1 MHILLTRPLED
12 SHELILRFNKLG
24 HDISHLPLIK
34 IEKRNDVPMAL
45 YFFTPFIAIILT
57 ILGGG
62 IIFYILGFN
71 PIEALKFYFIT
82 PISNL
87 YGFSELLLKATPL
100 CLIAI
105 GLSFC
110 FKSNNWNIG
119 AEGQLTFCAIVGG
132 GVALL
137 FYNQEGFYILPIVIL
152 AGAIGGMLYASI
164 PAILKTYFNT
174 NEILVSL
181 MLVYVSKLIL
191 DYLVVGPWSNPEG
204 FNFPETRQFSES
216 ARLPILF
223 EGLRIHAGIFLAL
236 AAVVVSWF
244 IFYKTYLGF
253 QMKVS
258 GFSLKTAKYAGYKGK
273 KMIIL
278 VFLISGACAGL
289 AGVGEITGP
298 IGQLHR
304 EVSPD
309 YGFTAIIVAFLGRLH
324 PVGIIFASLIVA
336 ITYLGAETAQIF
348 MQIPKY
354 TGQVFQG
361 MILFF
366 LLASDYLLFFKIK
379 FTGSK
384 K

>member
-1 MHILLTRPLED
+1 M
-12 SHELILRFNKLG
+12 
-24 HDISHLPLIK
+24 IK
-34 IEKRNDVPMAL
+34 IEKRNDVPTTL
-45 YFFTPFIAIILT
+45 YFLTPFIAIFLT
-57 ILGGG
+57 IIGGG
-62 IIFYILGFN
+62 IIFYFLGFN
-71 PIEALKFYFIT
+71 PIEALKFFFVT

-119 AEGQLTFCAIVGG
+119 AEGQLTFGAIVGG

-137 FYNQEGFYILPIVIL
+137 FYDQEGFYILPTIII
-152 AGAIGGMLYASI
+152 AGALGGMFFALI
-164 PAILKTYFNT
+164 PAVLKTYFNT

-181 MLVYVSKLIL
+181 MLVYVSKLLL

-204 FNFPETRQFSES
+204 FNFPETRQFSNS
-216 ARLPILF
+216 ARMPLLF

-236 AAVVVSWF
+236 LAVMLSWF
-244 IFYKTYLGF
+244 VLYKTYLGF
-253 QMKVS
+253 QIKVS
-258 GFSLKTAKYAGYKGK
+258 GLSLKTAKYAGFKGK
-273 KMIIL
+273 TMIL
-278 VFLISGACAGL
+278 VVFMISGACAGL

-304 EVSPD
+304 MISPD
-309 YGFTAIIVAFLGRLH
+309 YGFTAIIVAFLGRLN
-324 PVGIIFASLIVA
+324 PFGIIFASLIVA
-336 ITYLGAETAQIF
+336 LTYLGAETAQIF
-348 MQIPKY
+348 LQIPKY

-379 FTGSK
+379 ILSLK
-384 K
+384 KNDLKH

>member
-1 MHILLTRPLED
+1 MLKKLLQKNLECLW
-12 SHELILRFNKLG
+12 EEEK
-24 HDISHLPLIK
+24 LIK
-34 IEKRNDVPMAL
+34 IVKRDQPSRAI
-45 YFFTPFIAIILT
+45 FFLTPVLAIFLT
-57 ILGGG
+57 LFAGGL
-62 IIFYILGFN
+62 IFYILGFK
-71 PIEALKFYFIT
+71 PFEALKFFFIV
-82 PISNL
+82 PIADM

-119 AEGQLTFCAIVGG
+119 AEGQLTFGAIVSGG
-132 GVALL
+132 IALL
-137 FYNQEGFYILPIVIL
+137 FYDQEGFYILPIVIL

-204 FNFPETRQFSES
+204 FNFPETRQFSDS
-216 ARLPILF
+216 ARLPILI

-379 FTGSK
+379 FTGFK
-384 K
+384 NDN

>member
-1 MHILLTRPLED
+1 M
-12 SHELILRFNKLG
+12 
-24 HDISHLPLIK
+24 IK
-34 IEKRNDVPMAL
+34 IEKRNDVPTTL
-45 YFFTPFIAIILT
+45 YFLTPFIAIFLT
-57 ILGGG
+57 IIGGG
-62 IIFYILGFN
+62 IIFYFLGFN
-71 PIEALKFYFIT
+71 PIEALKFFFVT

-119 AEGQLTFCAIVGG
+119 AEGQLTFGAIVGG

-137 FYNQEGFYILPIVIL
+137 FYDQEGFYILPTIII
-152 AGAIGGMLYASI
+152 AGALGGMFFALI
-164 PAILKTYFNT
+164 PAVLKTYFNT

-181 MLVYVSKLIL
+181 MLVYVSKLLL

-204 FNFPETRQFSES
+204 FNFPETRQFSNS
-216 ARLPILF
+216 ARMPLLF

-236 AAVVVSWF
+236 LAVMLSWF
-244 IFYKTYLGF
+244 VLYKTYLGF
-253 QMKVS
+253 QIKVS
-258 GFSLKTAKYAGYKGK
+258 GLSLKTAKYAGFKGK
-273 KMIIL
+273 TMIL
-278 VFLISGACAGL
+278 VVFMISGACAGL

-304 EVSPD
+304 MISPD
-309 YGFTAIIVAFLGRLH
+309 YGFTAIIVAFLGRLN
-324 PVGIIFASLIVA
+324 PFGIIFASLIVA
-336 ITYLGAETAQIF
+336 LTYLGAETAQIF
-348 MQIPKY
+348 LQIPKY

-379 FTGSK
+379 ILSLEK
-384 K
+384 NDLRH

>member
-1 MHILLTRPLED
+1 M
-12 SHELILRFNKLG
+12 
-24 HDISHLPLIK
+24 IK
-34 IEKRNDVPMAL
+34 IEKRNDVPTTL
-45 YFFTPFIAIILT
+45 YFLTPFIAIFLT
-57 ILGGG
+57 IIGGG
-62 IIFYILGFN
+62 VIFYFLGFN
-71 PIEALKFYFIT
+71 PIEALKFFFVT

-119 AEGQLTFCAIVGG
+119 AEGQLTFGAIVGG

-137 FYNQEGFYILPIVIL
+137 FYDQEGFYILPTIII
-152 AGAIGGMLYASI
+152 AGALGGMFFALI
-164 PAILKTYFNT
+164 PAVLKTYFNT

-181 MLVYVSKLIL
+181 MLVYVSKLLL

-204 FNFPETRQFSES
+204 FNFPETRQFSNS
-216 ARLPILF
+216 ARMPLLF

-236 AAVVVSWF
+236 LAVMLSWF
-244 IFYKTYLGF
+244 VLYKTYLGF
-253 QMKVS
+253 QIKVS
-258 GFSLKTAKYAGYKGK
+258 GLSLKTAKYAGFKGK
-273 KMIIL
+273 TMIL
-278 VFLISGACAGL
+278 VVFMISGACAGL

-304 EVSPD
+304 MISPD
-309 YGFTAIIVAFLGRLH
+309 YGFTAIIVAFLGRLN
-324 PVGIIFASLIVA
+324 PFGIIFASLIVA
-336 ITYLGAETAQIF
+336 LTYLGAETAQIF
-348 MQIPKY
+348 LQIPKY

-379 FTGSK
+379 ILSLK
-384 K
+384 KNDLRH

>member
-1 MHILLTRPLED
+1 M
-12 SHELILRFNKLG
+12 
-24 HDISHLPLIK
+24 IK
-34 IEKRNDVPMAL
+34 IEKRNDVPTTL
-45 YFFTPFIAIILT
+45 YFLTPFIAIFLT
-57 ILGGG
+57 IIGGG
-62 IIFYILGFN
+62 IIFYFLGFN
-71 PIEALKFYFIT
+71 PIEALKFFFVT

-119 AEGQLTFCAIVGG
+119 AEGQLTFGAIVGG

-137 FYNQEGFYILPIVIL
+137 FYDQEGFYILPTIII
-152 AGAIGGMLYASI
+152 AGALGGMFFALI
-164 PAILKTYFNT
+164 PAVLKTYFNT

-181 MLVYVSKLIL
+181 MLVYVSKLLL

-204 FNFPETRQFSES
+204 FNFPETRQFSNS
-216 ARLPILF
+216 ARMPLLF

-236 AAVVVSWF
+236 LAVMLSWF
-244 IFYKTYLGF
+244 VLYKTYLGF
-253 QMKVS
+253 QIKVS
-258 GFSLKTAKYAGYKGK
+258 GLSLKTAKYAGFKGK
-273 KMIIL
+273 TMIL
-278 VFLISGACAGL
+278 VVFMISGACAGL

-304 EVSPD
+304 MISPD
-309 YGFTAIIVAFLGRLH
+309 YGFTAIIVAFLGRLN
-324 PVGIIFASLIVA
+324 PFGIIFASLIVA
-336 ITYLGAETAQIF
+336 LTYLGAETAQIF
-348 MQIPKY
+348 LQIPKY

-379 FTGSK
+379 ILSLK
-384 K
+384 KIDLRH

>member
-1 MHILLTRPLED
+1 M
-12 SHELILRFNKLG
+12 
-24 HDISHLPLIK
+24 IK
-34 IEKRNDVPMAL
+34 IEKRNDVPTTL
-45 YFFTPFIAIILT
+45 YFLTPFIAIFLT
-57 ILGGG
+57 IIGGG
-62 IIFYILGFN
+62 IIFYFLGFN
-71 PIEALKFYFIT
+71 PIEALKFFFVT

-119 AEGQLTFCAIVGG
+119 AEGQLTFGAIVGG

-137 FYNQEGFYILPIVIL
+137 FYNQDGFYILPTIII
-152 AGAIGGMLYASI
+152 AGALGGMFFALI
-164 PAILKTYFNT
+164 PAVLKTYFNT

-181 MLVYVSKLIL
+181 MLVYVSKLLL

-204 FNFPETRQFSES
+204 FNFPETRQFSNS
-216 ARLPILF
+216 GRMPLLF

-236 AAVVVSWF
+236 LAVMLSWF
-244 IFYKTYLGF
+244 VLYKTYLGF
-253 QMKVS
+253 QIKVS
-258 GFSLKTAKYAGYKGK
+258 GLSLKTAKYAGFKGK
-273 KMIIL
+273 TMIL
-278 VFLISGACAGL
+278 VVFIISGACAGL

-304 EVSPD
+304 MISPD
-309 YGFTAIIVAFLGRLH
+309 YGFTAIIVAFLGRLN
-324 PVGIIFASLIVA
+324 PFGIIFASLIVA
-336 ITYLGAETAQIF
+336 LTYLGAETAQIF
-348 MQIPKY
+348 LQIPKY

-379 FTGSK
+379 ILSLK
-384 K
+384 KNDLRH

>member
-1 MHILLTRPLED
+1 M
-12 SHELILRFNKLG
+12 
-24 HDISHLPLIK
+24 IK
-34 IEKRNDVPMAL
+34 IEKRNDVPTTL
-45 YFFTPFIAIILT
+45 YFLTPFIAIFLT
-57 ILGGG
+57 IIGGG
-62 IIFYILGFN
+62 IIFYFLGFN
-71 PIEALKFYFIT
+71 PIEALKFFFVT

-119 AEGQLTFCAIVGG
+119 AEGQLTFGAIVGG

-137 FYNQEGFYILPIVIL
+137 FYDQEGFYILPTIII
-152 AGAIGGMLYASI
+152 AGALGGMFFALI
-164 PAILKTYFNT
+164 PAVLKTYFNT

-181 MLVYVSKLIL
+181 MLVYVSKLLL

-204 FNFPETRQFSES
+204 FNFPETRQFSNS
-216 ARLPILF
+216 ARMPLLF

-236 AAVVVSWF
+236 LAVMLSWF
-244 IFYKTYLGF
+244 VLYKTYLGF
-253 QMKVS
+253 QIKVS
-258 GFSLKTAKYAGYKGK
+258 GLSLKTAKYAGFKGK
-273 KMIIL
+273 TMIL
-278 VFLISGACAGL
+278 VVFMISGVCAGL

-304 EVSPD
+304 MISPD
-309 YGFTAIIVAFLGRLH
+309 YGFTAIIVAFLGRLN
-324 PVGIIFASLIVA
+324 PFGIIFASLIVA
-336 ITYLGAETAQIF
+336 LTYLGAETAQIF
-348 MQIPKY
+348 LQIPKY

-379 FTGSK
+379 ILSLK
-384 K
+384 KNDLRH

>member
-1 MHILLTRPLED
+1 M
-12 SHELILRFNKLG
+12 
-24 HDISHLPLIK
+24 IK
-34 IEKRNDVPMAL
+34 IVKRDQPSRAIF
-45 YFFTPFIAIILT
+45 FFTPVLAIFLT
-57 ILGGG
+57 LVAGGL
-62 IIFYILGFN
+62 IFFILGFK
-71 PIEALKFYFIT
+71 PFEALKFFFIV
-82 PISNL
+82 PIADK

-119 AEGQLTFCAIVGG
+119 AEGQLTFGAIVSG

-137 FYNQEGFYILPIVIL
+137 FYEQEGFYILPIVIL

-204 FNFPETRQFSES
+204 FNFPETRQFSDS
-216 ARLPILF
+216 AKLPLLF

-236 AAVVVSWF
+236 AAVVISWF
-244 IFYKTYLGF
+244 VFYKTYLGF

-278 VFLISGACAGL
+278 VS
-289 AGVGEITGP
+289 
-298 IGQLHR
+298 
-304 EVSPD
+304 VS
-309 YGFTAIIVAFLGRLH
+309 YTHLRAH
-324 PVGIIFASLIVA
+324 
-336 ITYLGAETAQIF
+336 ET
-348 MQIPKY
+348 
-354 TGQVFQG
+354 
-361 MILFF
+361 
-366 LLASDYLLFFKIK
+366 
-379 FTGSK
+379 
-384 K
+384 

>member
-1 MHILLTRPLED
+1 M
-12 SHELILRFNKLG
+12 
-24 HDISHLPLIK
+24 IK
-34 IEKRNDVPMAL
+34 IEKRNDVPTTL
-45 YFFTPFIAIILT
+45 YFLTPFIAIFLT
-57 ILGGG
+57 IIGGG
-62 IIFYILGFN
+62 IIFYFLGFN
-71 PIEALKFYFIT
+71 PIEALKFFFVT

-119 AEGQLTFCAIVGG
+119 AEGQLTFGAIVGG

-137 FYNQEGFYILPIVIL
+137 FYDQEGFYILPTIII
-152 AGAIGGMLYASI
+152 AGALGGMFFSLI
-164 PAILKTYFNT
+164 PAVLKTYFNT

-181 MLVYVSKLIL
+181 MLVYVSKLLL

-204 FNFPETRQFSES
+204 FNFPETRQFSNS
-216 ARLPILF
+216 ARMPLLF

-236 AAVVVSWF
+236 LAVMLSWF
-244 IFYKTYLGF
+244 VLYKTYLGF
-253 QMKVS
+253 QIKVS
-258 GFSLKTAKYAGYKGK
+258 GLSLKTAKYAGFKGK
-273 KMIIL
+273 TMIL
-278 VFLISGACAGL
+278 VVFMISGACAGL

-304 EVSPD
+304 MISPD
-309 YGFTAIIVAFLGRLH
+309 YGFTAIIVAFLGRLN
-324 PVGIIFASLIVA
+324 PFGIIFASLIVA
-336 ITYLGAETAQIF
+336 LTYLGAETAQIF
-348 MQIPKY
+348 LQIPKY

-379 FTGSK
+379 ILSLK
-384 K
+384 KNDLRH

>member
-1 MHILLTRPLED
+1 M
-12 SHELILRFNKLG
+12 
-24 HDISHLPLIK
+24 IK
-34 IEKRNDVPMAL
+34 IEKRNDIPKIL
-45 YFFTPFIAIILT
+45 YFFTPIIAIVLT
-57 ILGGG
+57 IIGGG
-62 IIFYILGFN
+62 IIFFVLGFN
-71 PIEALKFYFIT
+71 PIQALKFFFVT

-87 YGFSELLLKATPL
+87 YGLSELLLKATPL

-119 AEGQLTFCAIVGG
+119 AEGQLTFGAIVGG

-137 FYNQEGFYILPIVIL
+137 FYNQEGFYILPTIII
-152 AGAIGGMLYASI
+152 AGAIGGMFFALI
-164 PAILKTYFNT
+164 PAVLKTFFNT

-181 MLVYVSKLIL
+181 MLVYVSKLLL

-216 ARLPILF
+216 ARMPVLF
-223 EGLRIHAGIFLAL
+223 DGLRVHAGIFLAL
-236 AAVVVSWF
+236 AAVVLSWF
-244 IFYKTYLGF
+244 VLYKTYLGF
-253 QMKVS
+253 QIKVS
-258 GFSLKTAKYAGYKGK
+258 GLSLKTAKYAGFKGK
-273 KMIIL
+273 TMILI
-278 VFLISGACAGL
+278 VFMISGGCAGL

-304 EVSPD
+304 MISPD
-309 YGFTAIIVAFLGRLH
+309 YGFTAIIVAFLGRLN
-324 PVGIIFASLIVA
+324 PFGIIFASLIVA
-336 ITYLGAETAQIF
+336 LTYLGAETAQIF
-348 MQIPKY
+348 LQIPKY

-379 FTGSK
+379 ILNLK
-384 K
+384 KNEF

>member
-1 MHILLTRPLED
+1 M
-12 SHELILRFNKLG
+12 
-24 HDISHLPLIK
+24 IK
-34 IEKRNDVPMAL
+34 IEKRNDIPKIL
-45 YFFTPFIAIILT
+45 YFFTPIIAIVLT
-57 ILGGG
+57 IIGGG
-62 IIFYILGFN
+62 IIFFVLGFN
-71 PIEALKFYFIT
+71 PIQALKFFFIT

-87 YGFSELLLKATPL
+87 YGLSELLLKATPL

-119 AEGQLTFCAIVGG
+119 AEGQLTFGAIVGG

-137 FYNQEGFYILPIVIL
+137 FYNQEGFYILPTIII
-152 AGAIGGMLYASI
+152 AGAIGGMFFALI
-164 PAILKTYFNT
+164 PAVLKTFFNT

-181 MLVYVSKLIL
+181 MLVYVSKLLL

-216 ARLPILF
+216 ARMPVLF
-223 EGLRIHAGIFLAL
+223 DGLRVHVGIFLAL
-236 AAVVVSWF
+236 GAVVLSWF
-244 IFYKTYLGF
+244 VLYKTYLGF
-253 QMKVS
+253 QIKVS
-258 GFSLKTAKYAGYKGK
+258 GLSLKTAKYAGFKGK
-273 KMIIL
+273 TMILI
-278 VFLISGACAGL
+278 VFMISGGCAGL

-304 EVSPD
+304 MISPD
-309 YGFTAIIVAFLGRLH
+309 YGFTAIIVAFLGRLN
-324 PVGIIFASLIVA
+324 PFGIIFASLVVA
-336 ITYLGAETAQIF
+336 LTYLGAETAQIF
-348 MQIPKY
+348 LQIPKY

-379 FTGSK
+379 ILNLK
-384 K
+384 KNEF

>member
-1 MHILLTRPLED
+1 MIIDIHFIGLIITSIMASAVPLILA
-12 SHELILRFNKLG
+12 SCGELITERSGVLNLG
-24 HDISHLPLIK
+24 VEGMMI
-34 IEKRNDVPMAL
+34 
-45 YFFTPFIAIILT
+45 
-57 ILGGG
+57 
-62 IIFYILGFN
+62 
-71 PIEALKFYFIT
+71 
-82 PISNL
+82 
-87 YGFSELLLKATPL
+87 
-100 CLIAI
+100 
-105 GLSFC
+105 
-110 FKSNNWNIG
+110 IG
-119 AEGQLTFCAIVGG
+119 AIVSG

-204 FNFPETRQFSES
+204 FNFPETRQFSDS

-236 AAVVVSWF
+236 AAVVASWF
-244 IFYKTYLGF
+244 VFYKTYLGF

-289 AGVGEITGP
+289 AGVGEIAGP

-324 PVGIIFASLIVA
+324 PVGIVFASLIVA

-366 LLASDYLLFFKIK
+366 LLASDCLLFFKIK
-379 FTGSK
+379 FIGLK

>member
-1 MHILLTRPLED
+1 M
-12 SHELILRFNKLG
+12 
-24 HDISHLPLIK
+24 IK
-34 IEKRNDVPMAL
+34 IEKRNDIPKIL
-45 YFFTPFIAIILT
+45 YFFTPIIAIVLT
-57 ILGGG
+57 IIGGG
-62 IIFYILGFN
+62 IIFFVLGFN
-71 PIEALKFYFIT
+71 PIQALKFFFIT

-87 YGFSELLLKATPL
+87 YGLSELLLKATPL

-119 AEGQLTFCAIVGG
+119 AEGQLTFGAIVGG

-137 FYNQEGFYILPIVIL
+137 FYNQEGFYILPTIII
-152 AGAIGGMLYASI
+152 AGAIGGMFFALI
-164 PAILKTYFNT
+164 PAVLKTFFNT

-181 MLVYVSKLIL
+181 MLVYVSKLLL

-216 ARLPILF
+216 ARMPVLF
-223 EGLRIHAGIFLAL
+223 DGLRVHAGIFLAL
-236 AAVVVSWF
+236 AAVVLSWF
-244 IFYKTYLGF
+244 VLYKTYLGF
-253 QMKVS
+253 QIKVS
-258 GFSLKTAKYAGYKGK
+258 GLSLKTAKYAGFKGK
-273 KMIIL
+273 TMILI
-278 VFLISGACAGL
+278 VFMISGGCAGL

-304 EVSPD
+304 MISPD
-309 YGFTAIIVAFLGRLH
+309 YGFTAIIVAFLGRLN
-324 PVGIIFASLIVA
+324 PFGIIFASLIVA
-336 ITYLGAETAQIF
+336 LTYLGAETAQIF
-348 MQIPKY
+348 LQIPKY

-379 FTGSK
+379 ILNLK
-384 K
+384 KNEF

>member
-1 MHILLTRPLED
+1 MED
-12 SHELILRFNKLG
+12 Q
-24 HDISHLPLIK
+24 LIK
-34 IEKRNDVPMAL
+34 IEKRNDVPVL
-45 YFFTPFIAIILT
+45 IYFITPFITIILT

-62 IIFYILGFN
+62 IIFSFLGFN
-71 PIEALKFYFIT
+71 PIEALKFYFVT

-87 YGFSELLLKATPL
+87 YGLSELLLKATPL

-119 AEGQLTFCAIVGG
+119 AEGQLTFGAIVGG

-137 FYNQEGFYILPIVIL
+137 FYNQEGFYILPTIII
-152 AGAIGGMLYASI
+152 AGAIGGMVFALI

-204 FNFPETRQFSES
+204 FNFPETRQFSNS
-216 ARLPILF
+216 AKMPLLF
-223 EGLRIHAGIFLAL
+223 EGLRIHAGIFLAIASVL
-236 AAVVVSWF
+236 LGWF
-244 IFYKTYLGF
+244 ILFKTYLGF
-253 QMKVS
+253 QIKVS
-258 GFSLKTAKYAGYKGK
+258 GLSLRTAKYAGFKGK
-273 KMIIL
+273 TMIL
-278 VFLISGACAGL
+278 VVFMISGACAGL
-289 AGVGEITGP
+289 AGVGEIIGP

-304 EVSPD
+304 MISPD
-309 YGFTAIIVAFLGRLH
+309 YGFTAIIVAFLGRLN
-324 PVGIIFASLIVA
+324 PFGIIFASLVVA
-336 ITYLGAETAQIF
+336 LTYLGAETAQIF
-348 MQIPKY
+348 LQIPKY

-379 FTGSK
+379 ILNFK
-384 K
+384 NNELRH

>member
-1 MHILLTRPLED
+1 M
-12 SHELILRFNKLG
+12 
-24 HDISHLPLIK
+24 IK
-34 IEKRNDVPMAL
+34 IEKRNDIPKIL
-45 YFFTPFIAIILT
+45 YFFTPIIAIVLT
-57 ILGGG
+57 IIGGG
-62 IIFYILGFN
+62 IIFFVLGFN
-71 PIEALKFYFIT
+71 PFQALKFFFIT

-87 YGFSELLLKATPL
+87 YGLSELLLKATPL

-119 AEGQLTFCAIVGG
+119 AEGQLTFGAIVGG

-137 FYNQEGFYILPIVIL
+137 FYNQEGFYILPTIII
-152 AGAIGGMLYASI
+152 AGAIGGMFFALI
-164 PAILKTYFNT
+164 PAVLKTFFNT

-181 MLVYVSKLIL
+181 MLVYVSKLLL

-216 ARLPILF
+216 ARMPVLF
-223 EGLRIHAGIFLAL
+223 DGLRVHAGIFLAL
-236 AAVVVSWF
+236 AAVVLSWF
-244 IFYKTYLGF
+244 VLYKTYLGF
-253 QMKVS
+253 QIKVS
-258 GFSLKTAKYAGYKGK
+258 GLSLKTAKYAGFKGK
-273 KMIIL
+273 TMILI
-278 VFLISGACAGL
+278 VFMISGGCAGL

-304 EVSPD
+304 MISPD
-309 YGFTAIIVAFLGRLH
+309 YGFTAIIVAFLGRLN
-324 PVGIIFASLIVA
+324 PFGIIFASLVVA
-336 ITYLGAETAQIF
+336 LTYLGAETAQIF
-348 MQIPKY
+348 LQIPKY

-379 FTGSK
+379 ILNLK
-384 K
+384 KNEF

>member
-1 MHILLTRPLED
+1 
-12 SHELILRFNKLG
+12 LIRIERRS
-24 HDISHLPLIK
+24 DIPAS
-34 IEKRNDVPMAL
+34 L
-45 YFFTPFIAIILT
+45 YFLTPIIAVILT
-57 ILGGG
+57 IIGGG
-62 IIFYILGFN
+62 VIFYTLGFN

-87 YGFSELLLKATPL
+87 YGLSELLLKATPL

-119 AEGQLTFCAIVGG
+119 AEGQLTFGAIVGG

-137 FYNQEGFYILPIVIL
+137 FYNQDGFYILPIIIIS
-152 AGAIGGMLYASI
+152 GALGGMLFALI
-164 PAILKTYFNT
+164 PAVLKTYFNT

-181 MLVYVSKLIL
+181 MLVYVSKLLL

-204 FNFPETRQFSES
+204 FNFPETRQFSNS
-216 ARLPILF
+216 ARMPLLF
-223 EGLRIHAGIFLAL
+223 EGLRIHVGIFLAL
-236 AAVVVSWF
+236 AAVLLSWF
-244 IFYKTYLGF
+244 VLFKTYIGF
-253 QMKVS
+253 QIKVS
-258 GFSLKTAKYAGYKGK
+258 GLSLKTAKFAGFKGK
-273 KMIIL
+273 TMILL
-278 VFLISGACAGL
+278 VFMISGACAGI

-304 EVSPD
+304 MISPD
-309 YGFTAIIVAFLGRLH
+309 YGFTAIIVAFLGRLN
-324 PVGIIFASLIVA
+324 PFGIIFASLIVA
-336 ITYLGAETAQIF
+336 LTYLGAETAQIF
-348 MQIPKY
+348 LQVPKY

-379 FTGSK
+379 ILNLK
-384 K
+384 KNEF